1 MFVRLC
7 SCFVLLDYF
16 LGAIFCVK
24 ARWHLKSDFLKDLF
38 HLLYRFLAVKMLES
52 VALI

>member
-1 MFVRLC
+1 MFVHLC
-7 SCFVLLDYF
+7 SFVLLDYF
-16 LGAIFCVK
+16 LGAIFRIK

-38 HLLYRFLAVKMLES
+38 HLLHRFLAVKMLES